1 MPTKKIVKKTVKK
14 TAKPIAKP
22 VKKTIKKIVSNKETP
37 KVDLKKL
44 ASMGTKIMTEAKK
57 IYAAS
62 GKKKIWQLCVKEAA
76 KKLKR

>member
-62 GKKKIWQLCVKEAA
+62 GRKKVWQLCVKEAA

>member
-22 VKKTIKKIVSNKETP
+22 VKKTIKKTVSNKETP

-62 GKKKIWQLCVKEAA
+62 GKKKVWQLCVKEAA